1 MCQTVYYSYSC
12 GHLECVVYRCRR
24 MPAHPS
30 RWELYDCVTRAAADG
45 SWRTSLREP
54 CHDCVEA
61 ERLRRWTLQR
71 GGRAAPWNL
80 AGRSMSNG
88 TRISQSASAPNVGEV
103 QNQQWRQQQQNQQ
116 WQQQQQQQQQQNQQ
130 WQQQQQ
136 QPVASQQRLVRHV
149 QGSRDGSASSS
160 SSMGW
165 DGRVIRPLDS
175 NYLGNIGR
183 ITLDGVH
190 WEDVTPAEIFE
201 ARF

>member
-24 MPAHPS
+24 IPAQPS
-30 RWELYDCVTRAAADG
+30 RWELYNCVTRAAADG

-61 ERLRRWTLQR
+61 ERLRRWTLHR

-88 TRISQSASAPNVGEV
+88 TLISQSASAPNVGEV
-103 QNQQWRQQQQNQQ
+103 QNQQQQQRQQQHQ
-116 WQQQQQQQQQQNQQ
+116 
-130 WQQQQQ
+130 
-136 QPVASQQRLVRHV
+136 VASQQRLVRHV

>member
-1 MCQTVYYSYSC
+1 
-12 GHLECVVYRCRR
+12 
-24 MPAHPS
+24 
-30 RWELYDCVTRAAADG
+30 
-45 SWRTSLREP
+45 
-54 CHDCVEA
+54 
-61 ERLRRWTLQR
+61 
-71 GGRAAPWNL
+71 
-80 AGRSMSNG
+80 MSNG

-103 QNQQWRQQQQNQQ
+103 QNQQWRQQQQNQR
-116 WQQQQQQQQQQNQQ
+116 QQQQQQQQQQNQQ

-136 QPVASQQRLVRHV
+136 QQVASQQRLVRHV

>member
-24 MPAHPS
+24 IPAHPS
-30 RWELYDCVTRAAADG
+30 RWELYDCAPRAAPGG
-45 SWRTSLREP
+45 SWGTSLREP

-103 QNQQWRQQQQNQQ
+103 QNQ
-116 WQQQQQQQQQQNQQ
+116 
-130 WQQQQQ
+130 
-136 QPVASQQRLVRHV
+136 H
-149 QGSRDGSASSS
+149 
-160 SSMGW
+160 MGW

>member
-24 MPAHPS
+24 IPAHPS
-30 RWELYDCVTRAAADG
+30 RWELYDCVTRAAVDG

-61 ERLRRWTLQR
+61 ER
-71 GGRAAPWNL
+71 P
-80 AGRSMSNG
+80 
-88 TRISQSASAPNVGEV
+88 AS
-103 QNQQWRQQQQNQQ
+103 R
-116 WQQQQQQQQQQNQQ
+116 QQQQQQQQQHQ
-130 WQQQQQ
+130 
-136 QPVASQQRLVRHV
+136 VASQQRLLRHV